1 MQTEMPA
8 GAGSVLAA
16 TNAEALAPTLP
27 IVITGHVD
35 HGKSTIV
42 GRLLA
47 DTGSLPDGK
56 LEAVRANCERHA
68 KPFEYAFLLDALKD
82 EQAQGITIDAARVF
96 FRSPKRR
103 YIIIDAPGHIE
114 FLKNMVT
121 GASRAQAALLVID
134 AHEGI
139 RENSRRHGYMLSM
152 LGIRQIAVAV
162 NKMDLVG
169 WSRDTFEQVTAE
181 YSAFL
186 AQIGIA
192 PAHVIPVSG
201 MRGDNIAAAS
211 VEMPWYTGPTVLDAL
226 DSFRAAEPP
235 TTRSFRMPVQ
245 GVYKFTGQNDSR
257 RIVAGTPDTGTLRVG
272 DDVLFYPSGKKS
284 RVHSIEAFNRPPQ
297 TELHAGQAAGFTL
310 EEQIYITRG
319 ELAVRAG
326 EPAPHVSTRI
336 RVSLFWLG
344 RAPFL
349 QDKDYVLKL
358 GTSRVPARLESIE
371 RVIDASDLQSS
382 ASGDRVGRH
391 EVAECTLTLGRPLAF
406 DTGAEFEATSR
417 FVIVDDFDISGG
429 GIIRESLTDPHSGL
443 RESVLRRN
451 LKWSSSGVPLER
463 RSERLSQRPALL
475 VITGEAS
482 TDRKR
487 LARALETR
495 LFDEGRHVY
504 FLAIGNLLY
513 GVDADLERTE
523 ENRPEHVRRLGEV
536 ANILLDAGLIV
547 IATAID
553 LAQEDAERLR
563 TAVGADRV
571 AFVWMGDDVATD
583 LTPDLIVGDDDD
595 ADATMPLKALLQQ
608 MGVIFR
614 PW

>member
-1 MQTEMPA
+1 MQLDHLTQPSTGLRA
-8 GAGSVLAA
+8 DTFADC
-16 TNAEALAPTLP
+16 TLP

-47 DTGSLPDGK
+47 DTGSLPEGK

-96 FRSPKRR
+96 FRSGKRR

-121 GASRAQAALLVID
+121 GAARAQAALLVID
-134 AHEGI
+134 AHEGV

-152 LGIRQIAVAV
+152 LGVRQIAVAV

-169 WSRDTFEQVTAE
+169 YRRETFETVTRE
-181 YSAFL
+181 YLQFL
-186 AQIGIA
+186 AELGIM
-192 PAHVIPVSG
+192 PSHVIPVSG
-201 MRGDNIAAAS
+201 LRGDSIATPS
-211 VEMPWYTGPTVLDAL
+211 VETPWYRGPTVLQAL
-226 DSFRAAEPP
+226 DAFDAAEPP
-235 TTRSFRMPVQ
+235 RTRPFRMAIQ
-245 GVYKFTGQNDSR
+245 GVYKFTAQNDTR
-257 RIVAGTPDTGTLRVG
+257 RIVAGTPDTGILRVG
-272 DDVLFYPSGKKS
+272 DEVQFYPSGKRS
-284 RVHSIEAFNRPPQ
+284 RVQSVEAFNRPPQ
-297 TELHAGQAAGFTL
+297 SDVRAGQAGGFTL
-310 EEQIYITRG
+310 DEQVYVTRG

-326 EPAPHVSTRI
+326 EPVPHVGTRL

-344 RAPFL
+344 RAPFTRQKEYL
-349 QDKDYVLKL
+349 LKL
-358 GTSRVPARLESIE
+358 GTARVAVRLENIE
-371 RVIDASDLQSS
+371 RVIDAADLRSS
-382 ASGDRVGRH
+382 ESADCVRRH
-391 EVAECTLTLGRPLAF
+391 EVAECALALARPLAF
-406 DTGAEFEATSR
+406 DTCADFDATSR
-417 FVIVDDFDISGG
+417 FVIVDEFDISGG
-429 GIIRESLTDPHSGL
+429 GIIRESLADPQTGL

-451 LKWSSSGVPLER
+451 LKWSSGGVPAER

-475 VITGEAS
+475 VITGGAA

-487 LARALETR
+487 LARAVESR
-495 LFDEGRHVY
+495 LFDEGRYVY
-504 FLAIGNLLY
+504 FIAIGNILY
-513 GVDADLERTE
+513 GVDADLARTE

-547 IATAID
+547 IATAIE
-553 LAQEDAERLR
+553 LTREDAQRLR

-571 AFVWMGDDVATD
+571 AFVWMGDAVSTD
-583 LTPDLIVGDDDD
+583 ITPDLIVSPDQQGDGT
-595 ADATMPLKALLQQ
+595 APLKALLQQ

-614 PW
+614 AW